1 MTKKEILEKLQ
12 NDKDE
17 FRLNYH
23 ITPAKGLLN
32 DPNGLVE
39 KDGKYY
45 IFHQWNENDCEHG
58 LKSWGLFTTK
68 NFIDWKIEGIQ
79 LSPTDWYDKNGCYS
93 GSAIVKDN
101 KIHLIYTGNVRDEKG
116 ERESYQCI
124 AIETKEGFEKKGPVI
139 SEIPAG
145 YTPHFRDPKV
155 WEKDGVFYAVIG
167 AQSTDLKGEILFYK
181 SDDLLN
187 WELVSSIYNKKD
199 LGYMLECPDFFEL
212 DGVGVLLCSPQGL
225 EPDGILYNNIYQS
238 GYLLGN
244 INYSN
249 GQGSWN
255 SFTELDRGFDFYA
268 PQTFLDNKGRRI
280 LIAWM
285 GLEGDIHP
293 TIESKNWVHA
303 LTIPRELKIIDNK
316 IHQVPLEEYRMLRDK
331 KIEVE
336 NLEVDGILEVES
348 LYGNSFE
355 MIVEI
360 DELHS
365 NNFGINFRKSENEK
379 ISLSVE
385 NNLVCLNRDNTDS
398 LKGKRYFETDS
409 QNHKFHIFMDK
420 SSIEV
425 FYNDGKEVFT
435 SRLYVSEKS
444 NDIEFF
450 SNNGKTKFKK
460 IEFYSLKKFNYSI

>member
-1 MTKKEILEKLQ
+1 MVDKFHICRYVQWALENIRKEVQKLLNGYIDKKEILEKLQ

-155 WEKDGVFYAVIG
+155 WKKDGVFYAVIG

-187 WELVSSIYNKKD
+187 WELVSSIYDKKD

-225 EPDGILYNNIYQS
+225 EPEGILYNNIYQS

-244 INYSN
+244 IN
-249 GQGSWN
+249 
-255 SFTELDRGFDFYA
+255 FF
-268 PQTFLDNKGRRI
+268 
-280 LIAWM
+280 
-285 GLEGDIHP
+285 
-293 TIESKNWVHA
+293 
-303 LTIPRELKIIDNK
+303 
-316 IHQVPLEEYRMLRDK
+316 
-331 KIEVE
+331 E
-336 NLEVDGILEVES
+336 NLAAFLAAF
-348 LYGNSFE
+348 L
-355 MIVEI
+355 
-360 DELHS
+360 
-365 NNFGINFRKSENEK
+365 
-379 ISLSVE
+379 
-385 NNLVCLNRDNTDS
+385 
-398 LKGKRYFETDS
+398 
-409 QNHKFHIFMDK
+409 
-420 SSIEV
+420 
-425 FYNDGKEVFT
+425 
-435 SRLYVSEKS
+435 
-444 NDIEFF
+444 
-450 SNNGKTKFKK
+450 
-460 IEFYSLKKFNYSI
+460 